1 MKNIV
6 DRIGLPAT
14 LEQTAE
20 ECTELS
26 EALADEIVRILT
38 LLDANKACARLAH
51 ACLKE
56 ARRLRGENPTPKTTP
71 ECWLAISEEL
81 TDLQLCMEL
90 LEGAGYGQDP
100 VAAADQRAAKLLRW
114 RERLDKAAGEA
125 PQ

>member
-1 MKNIV
+1 MKTII
-6 DRIGLPAT
+6 DRIGKPAL

-20 ECTELS
+20 ECAE
-26 EALADEIVRILT
+26 
-38 LLDANKACARLAH
+38 LAH

-81 TDLQLCMEL
+81 ADLQLCMEL

-114 RERLDKAAGEA
+114 RERLDNNKPGRNREGGKRND
-125 PQ
+125 PQTV